1 MMQKRNKIKLPYV
14 WSSKPLET
22 NHIQIQ
28 LSIFRG
34 TGLSSTTRSAVVEL
48 AMRYAPMREKRDIIL
63 YDQHGIGHSQPKFDC
78 AAFIENVNAVHSTYE
93 KYKACQEGLRR
104 NAGYPPDTF
113 TTAVS
118 AVDLL
123 DIMNAFG
130 YSAYNLYEIS
140 YGSRLYVIHAPFP
153 QRTPVSS
160 IILDSVYTLQEDAG
174 TEYRTN
180 THLIQKALFESVF
193 VECAED
199 LDCAETY
206 PDLRTRFDV
215 LARKLNQS
223 PFTLNESTS
232 IDGDALYSYFFPYNP
247 QVQIIPLEPKLIAE
261 LEQGITTTADK
272 IRQGQLPEPAG
283 RTPFFLQ
290 KQLLLVSCLI
300 FIFIV
305 MMDRSLIR
313 WRVEDD
319 CLNCGMRDQT
329 L

>member
-1 MMQKRNKIKLPYV
+1 MP
-14 WSSKPLET
+14 
-22 NHIQIQ
+22 
-28 LSIFRG
+28 
-34 TGLSSTTRSAVVEL
+34 
-48 AMRYAPMREKRDIIL
+48 
-63 YDQHGIGHSQPKFDC
+63 
-78 AAFIENVNAVHSTYE
+78 
-93 KYKACQEGLRR
+93 
-104 NAGYPPDTF
+104 
-113 TTAVS
+113 
-118 AVDLL
+118 L
-123 DIMNAFG
+123 DILRTIYM
-130 YSAYNLYEIS
+130 EIS
-140 YGSRLYVIHAPFP
+140 YGSRLLMSFMHLFP
-153 QRTPVSS
+153 NEPLVRS
-160 IILDSVYTLQEDAG
+160 IIVDSVYTLQEDVG
-174 TEYRTN
+174 TEYRTD
-180 THLIQKALFESVF
+180 TYLIQKALFESVF

-313 WRVEDD
+313 WRVEAIA
-319 CLNCGMRDQT
+319 
-329 L
+329 